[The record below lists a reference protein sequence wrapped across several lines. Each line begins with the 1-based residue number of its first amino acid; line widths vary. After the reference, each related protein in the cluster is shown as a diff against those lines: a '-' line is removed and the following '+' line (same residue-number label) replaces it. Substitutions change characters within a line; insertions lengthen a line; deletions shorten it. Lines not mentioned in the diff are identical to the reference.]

1 MKNDDFLF
9 LKDYVRTVREPEN
22 LFSGTR
28 LPANF
33 ALPDNILIFFHDFT
47 SPAPDAHG
55 RHTLVFPLEKMIYFV
70 ERKRVEL
77 APGMMLYVP
86 PYALR
91 FLHPDSAGY
100 GRFFITFEVGGA
112 QPYLPEPGAF
122 ELTDEA
128 WLKLRSFLN
137 CFSAGVPDRVSV
149 TLVDFF
155 NSLPN
160 IRKDAVSESGLP
172 ENLLRV
178 IELIETSLSA
188 VPDIAPLA
196 VRAGLSESHLRAL
209 FRRYMGISI
218 GKFISGKK
226 IDYARFALSSSDLS
240 IAEIAE
246 GAGFANIY
254 VFSTFF
260 KRNTGISPARFRKQM
275 QQQNKNKGKVL

>member
-1 MKNDDFLF
+1 M
-9 LKDYVRTVREPEN
+9 
-22 LFSGTR
+22 
-28 LPANF
+28 
-33 ALPDNILIFFHDFT
+33 
-47 SPAPDAHG
+47 
-55 RHTLVFPLEKMIYFV
+55 
-70 ERKRVEL
+70 
-77 APGMMLYVP
+77 
-86 PYALR
+86 
-91 FLHPDSAGY
+91 
-100 GRFFITFEVGGA
+100 
-112 QPYLPEPGAF
+112 
-122 ELTDEA
+122 
-128 WLKLRSFLN
+128 
-137 CFSAGVPDRVSV
+137 
-149 TLVDFF
+149 
-155 NSLPN
+155 
-160 IRKDAVSESGLP
+160 SESGLP

-275 QQQNKNKGKVL
+275 QPQNKNKGKIL